1 MQINFGSKNKQRWS
15 QMIAY
20 DDRVK
25 NGKKISVILSND
37 NEKRG
42 DFWLNGFHVNFVL
55 SCSTKV
61 RGS

>member
-1 MQINFGSKNKQRWS
+1 
-15 QMIAY
+15 MIAY